1 VPLVTAGQGRV
12 KWARWVGCVVFLLAL
27 VLRLGA
33 AVGDL
38 PHVYDFDERLFM
50 DLEIGPMFSERTLEP
65 QGYGHPALYKDVS
78 VTTLMVVGGL
88 AGWDKDD
95 VSTGS
100 GIVGDRL
107 VRNPMPWFTLR
118 TLVALLG
125 AVAVVMV
132 WDSARRLGVPN
143 WAAGLAAGIGAVA
156 PVLLGAPQR
165 VASDGYSVFFAM
177 TCVWLLARVV
187 QRPSLRRQ
195 AALGVAI
202 GLVMSAKY
210 NGAPLALLALVVPLT
225 TDGSWRRRV
234 GWVLAA
240 GGAAAAA
247 FVITNPY
254 SVLHPDSAWQG
265 IVVQNK
271 AYSFYSLG
279 NMGRT
284 PLFNLRTL
292 LDDAG
297 PMAAL
302 ALAAVPMAAVAWRRA
317 GTDSDSRTAN
327 RSTLVAATG
336 LLVGIAGWLTLIGRY
351 EVREARNVMA
361 LVLPVCVLGALGL
374 QAWSSLWPRPR
385 NASVLAALV
394 LLGSGWAG
402 VQVSKGA
409 FEWGRVVAD
418 ERADARGWLEGN
430 VQPGQRLVGEVGTPY
445 LGRSDVVQETIGNLA
460 ELDLDELRTRRT
472 QWVVTS
478 SGMTEGVVSDQA
490 RWGDQIADY
499 QRKLAGVCE
508 WHTFQ
513 SWNTETSVG
522 VVCPLNDLGVNS
534 GLAAG

>member
-1 VPLVTAGQGRV
+1 
-12 KWARWVGCVVFLLAL
+12 
-27 VLRLGA
+27 
-33 AVGDL
+33 
-38 PHVYDFDERLFM
+38 M
-50 DLEIGPMFSERTLEP
+50 
-65 QGYGHPALYKDVS
+65 
-78 VTTLMVVGGL
+78 
-88 AGWDKDD
+88 
-95 VSTGS
+95 
-100 GIVGDRL
+100 
-107 VRNPMPWFTLR
+107 
-118 TLVALLG
+118 
-125 AVAVVMV
+125 
-132 WDSARRLGVPN
+132 
-143 WAAGLAAGIGAVA
+143 AAGIGAVA

-374 QAWSSLWPRPR
+374 QAWRLVVAPASQRRCWPRWCCSGRGGPAFR
-385 NASVLAALV
+385 CRRAHSNGAGSSPTNGPTLAT
-394 LLGSGWAG
+394 GSTPTSDPARRW
-402 VQVSKGA
+402 
-409 FEWGRVVAD
+409 WGRW
-418 ERADARGWLEGN
+418 AR
-430 VQPGQRLVGEVGTPY
+430 R
-445 LGRSDVVQETIGNLA
+445 I
-460 ELDLDELRTRRT
+460 
-472 QWVVTS
+472 
-478 SGMTEGVVSDQA
+478 
-490 RWGDQIADY
+490 WGGA
-499 QRKLAGVCE
+499 
-508 WHTFQ
+508 T
-513 SWNTETSVG
+513 
-522 VVCPLNDLGVNS
+522 
-534 GLAAG
+534 